1 MDIKN
6 IINEI
11 TTKTFEVLKNVYANQ
26 KEGHEFT
33 QGANGSRLIF
43 PHYSTVYRDGET
55 RISEQ
60 ELRFVFIEQFNT
72 YCVEN
77 NLNWY
82 YSVETPTEYKYT
94 FTDKNNPHKDEDG
107 QSAMFDLC
115 IHNEKLERIALI
127 EFKALNPDKFCYK
140 KDFCKLEVEKEGKTE
155 LETFFIMMVKNAD
168 KGTLKSINAKIQNKD
183 PKTIFRCYK
192 LEGEGEDITDDIINF
207 K

>member
-33 QGANGSRLIF
+33 QGDNGSRLIF

-60 ELRFVFIEQFNT
+60 ELRFVFIEQFNA

-77 NLNWY
+77 NLMLF

-115 IHNEKLERIALI
+115 IHNEKFERVALV
-127 EFKALNPDKFCYK
+127 EFKALNPDEFCYK
-140 KDFCKLEVEKEGKTE
+140 KDFCKLDSEKEGKPN
-155 LETFFIMMVKNAD
+155 LETFFIMIVKNAD
-168 KGTLKSINAKIQNKD
+168 NDTFKNINVKIQNKD
-183 PKTIFRCYK
+183 KETVFRCYN
-192 LEGEGEDITDDIINF
+192 LEGGEEITLKIE
-207 K
+207 KY

>member
-1 MDIKN
+1 MEVKEV
-6 IINEI
+6 INQI
-11 TTKTFEVLKNVYANQ
+11 TDRTFKILKSIYDNQ
-26 KEGHEFT
+26 KEGKDNPERD
-33 QGANGSRLIF
+33 NGSRLIF
-43 PHYSTVYRDGET
+43 PHYSTIYREGET

-60 ELRFVFIEQFNT
+60 ELRFLFVEQFNAF
-72 YCVEN
+72 CAEN
-77 NLNWY
+77 NLKWY

-115 IHNEKLERIALI
+115 IHNEKLERITLI

>member
-11 TTKTFEVLKNVYANQ
+11 TTKTFDVLKKVYANQ
-26 KEGHEFT
+26 KEGCEFT
-33 QGANGSRLIF
+33 QCDNGSRLIF

-60 ELRFVFIEQFNT
+60 ELRFVFIEQFNA
-72 YCVEN
+72 YCAEN
-77 NLNWY
+77 NLKLF